1 MGPARLV
8 ATFLPPLPRE
18 HWRRR
23 TDALDPETSYEQVVR
38 VVAQHE
44 FPWDVQQALS
54 FALFRTYAVP
64 SIGGLLHETRA
75 FADDAQRRHDDTVL
89 LLAAPLESGLDSG
102 EGRAAVRRINRQHGH
117 YDIADEDLRYVLAAF
132 VVTPVRWLERY
143 GWRRLTDT
151 EVRASVRYYQRLG
164 ALMGIPDL
172 PADYAGFAR
181 LLDDHEAEH
190 VRPDPRT
197 REVADA
203 TMDLLCSF
211 YPPPLRPA
219 MRLFSVALLDPH
231 LRDAFGYDA
240 PPRAVVAAAHAG
252 LRLRGRVVRWLPP
265 RRLPRL
271 TSDSSRIRSYPG
283 GHLVEQLGAI
293 P

>member
-1 MGPARLV
+1 MTRASLT
-8 ATFLPPLPRE
+8 TFLPPLPRE

-23 TDALDPETSYEQVVR
+23 TDALDPETQYEDIVR

-64 SIGGLLHETRA
+64 SIGGLLHETSA
-75 FADDAQRRHDDTVL
+75 FTDDAQRRHDDTVL
-89 LLAAPLESGLDSG
+89 LLAEPLEKGLESSD
-102 EGRAAVRRINRQHGH
+102 GRAAVRRINRQHGH
-117 YDIADEDLRYVLAAF
+117 YDIRNDDLRYVLAAF
-132 VVTPVRWLERY
+132 VVTPVRWVERY
-143 GWRRLTDT
+143 GWRPMSENEIRG
-151 EVRASVRYYQRLG
+151 SVRYYQRLG
-164 ALMGIPDL
+164 ALMGIDDVPPDYE
-172 PADYAGFAR
+172 DFAR
-181 LLDDHEAEH
+181 LLDDYEAQH

-197 REVADA
+197 RVVADA

-211 YPPPLRPA
+211 YPRPLRPA
-219 MRLFSVALLDPH
+219 MRLLSVALLDAH
-231 LRDAFGYDA
+231 LRDAFGYPA

-252 LRLRGRVVRWLPP
+252 MRLRGRLVRRLPP
-265 RRLPRL
+265 RRLPRRVE
-271 TSDSSRIRSYPG
+271 DSGRIRSYPG